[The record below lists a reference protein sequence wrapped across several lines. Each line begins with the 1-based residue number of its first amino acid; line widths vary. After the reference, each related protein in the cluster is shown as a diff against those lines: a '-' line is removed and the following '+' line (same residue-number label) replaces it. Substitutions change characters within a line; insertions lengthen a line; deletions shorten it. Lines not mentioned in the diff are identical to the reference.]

1 MDGSDQSMSPS
12 GALRRK
18 RIGLVL
24 GPAVC
29 AAMLLAP
36 APAGLGDP
44 GWRVAAAAVL
54 MAVWWITEAI
64 PIPATSLVPVA
75 MLPLIGAGS
84 IREATTPYADPVI
97 YLFLGG
103 FMIALAMERWS
114 LHRRIALH
122 VIRRVGTSPRALVA
136 GFMLAAAL
144 LSMWVSNTATALMM
158 LPVGISVVELAERT
172 GGAGTRERFAVC
184 LLLGIAYGCNIGGMG
199 TLVGT
204 PPNVLMAGFF
214 EQEYGRSIG
223 FAEWLKVGLPVVAL
237 GLPLAF
243 LVLTRVT
250 NPIRIRELPGA
261 RETVES
267 ELTDLGPFSRGE
279 AVVAVVFGLTA
290 TLWITRPLL
299 EGWIPG
305 LSDAGIAI
313 VAALALFV
321 IPVRLSEG
329 EFAMDWRTARRLPW
343 GTLLLFGGGLSLA
356 GAVTRTGLSLWV
368 GESLAGVGSLP
379 LVLVVLVV
387 TTVVVFLTEL
397 TSNTATAATF
407 LPVIAAL
414 ALGIGQDPMTLAL
427 PAVLGASCAFMLPV
441 ATPPNAIVY
450 GSGRVSIP
458 QMARA
463 GFVLN
468 LVFIAVI
475 TALAYSVFG
484 WVMGGGAAGG

>member
-1 MDGSDQSMSPS
+1 MNSGSPI
-12 GALRRK
+12 RRR

-24 GPAVC
+24 GPVLC
-29 AAMLLAP
+29 AGMLLVP

-44 GWRVAAAAVL
+44 GWRTAAIAVL

-64 PIPATSLVPVA
+64 PIPATSLAPIA
-75 MLPLIGAGS
+75 LLPLVGAGS

-158 LPVGISVVELAERT
+158 LPVGISVVELAERA
-172 GGAGTRERFAVC
+172 GGAGTRDRFAVA

-214 EQEYGRSIG
+214 EQEYGRVIG
-223 FAEWLKVGLPVVAL
+223 FAEWFKVGIPVVLVGLPVS
-237 GLPLAF
+237 F
-243 LVLTRVT
+243 LLLTRVT

-261 RETVES
+261 REMVET
-267 ELTDLGPFSRGE
+267 ELADLGPFSRGE
-279 AVVAVVFGLTA
+279 AIVAAVFGLTA
-290 TLWITRPLL
+290 MLWITRPLL
-299 EGWIPG
+299 DDLIPG
-305 LSDAGIAI
+305 LSDSGIAI
-313 VAALALFV
+313 IAALALFV

-356 GAVTRTGLSLWV
+356 GAFTRTGLSLWV
-368 GESLAGVGSLP
+368 GESMAAAGMLP
-379 LVLVVLVV
+379 MVVVLLIV
-387 TTVVVFLTEL
+387 TTVIVFLTEL
-397 TSNTATAATF
+397 TSNTATTATF

-414 ALGIGQDPMTLAL
+414 AVGIGTDPMVLAI

-441 ATPPNAIVY
+441 ATPPNAIVF

-468 LVFIAVI
+468 LAFIAII
-475 TALAYSVFG
+475 TLMAYWVFG
-484 WVMGGGAAGG
+484 WVMGGVG